1 MSTYPFGAVLGC
13 GLLAGAAAGA
23 AGAVAALLIVEPQ
36 IESALV
42 VEEARAATGPTGHRH
57 DEELVGRAMQVFGG
71 LVATVAVALC
81 LALIVAVVFAATRHL
96 LPGRDDFRRVGLL
109 AGLGFV
115 VVALLPAIH
124 FPANPPGV
132 GDPDTVNQRTGQ
144 YLSFIIAAAAV
155 TWLAL
160 LTHRR
165 LTGWARPAPYRTVVA
180 AALAVVGY
188 ALLLALWPAT
198 GVDVPADIPAAL
210 LWDFRLASLAQLATM
225 WTVLGVVFGLLLTPA
240 RTGGRRPTLADV
252 A

>member
-1 MSTYPFGAVLGC
+1 MSGHPFGTVLRR
-13 GLLAGAAAGA
+13 GLLAGLAAGVAGA
-23 AGAVAALLIVEPQ
+23 AAALLIVEPR

-42 VEEARAATGPTGHRH
+42 VEEGRAAPGGGGHGH
-57 DEELVGRAMQVFGG
+57 EEELVSRGVQVLGG
-71 LVATVAVALC
+71 LVATVAVEVC
-81 LALIVAVVFAATRHL
+81 LAVIVAVVFGATRHL

-115 VVALLPAIH
+115 VVALLPAIR

-144 YLSFIIAAAAV
+144 YLSFIVAAAAV

-160 LTHRR
+160 LVHRR
-165 LTGWARPAPYRTVVA
+165 LAAWSRPAPYRAVVATVV
-180 AALAVVGY
+180 AVVGY
-188 ALLLALWPAT
+188 TLLLTLWPAT
-198 GVDVPADIPAAL
+198 GVEVPGDIPAAL
-210 LWDFRLASLAQLATM
+210 LWEFRLASLAQLATM

-240 RTGGRRPTLADV
+240 RAGHRRPVTADV

>member
-1 MSTYPFGAVLGC
+1 MRTLSFGAVLRR
-13 GLLAGAAAGA
+13 GLLAGLAAGV
-23 AGAVAALLIVEPQ
+23 AGSMAALLIVEPQ

-42 VEEARAATGPTGHRH
+42 VEESRTAGEAAGHSH
-57 DEELVGRAMQVFGG
+57 DGELVSRAMQVFGG

-115 VVALLPAIH
+115 VVALLPAIR

-132 GDPDTVNQRTGQ
+132 GDPGTVNQRTGQ
-144 YLSFIIAAAAV
+144 YLSFIIAAAAL

-160 LTHRR
+160 LVHRR
-165 LTGWARPAPYRTVVA
+165 LAGSRPEPLRAVVA
-180 AALAVVGY
+180 TAVAIVGY

-198 GVDVPADIPAAL
+198 AVEVPADIPAVL
-210 LWDFRLASLAQLATM
+210 LWEFRLASLAQLATM

-240 RTGGRRPTLADV
+240 TVADRRPALAD
-252 A
+252 AA